1 MEDYKEYIGR
11 KVIIHGRPLGDMTG
25 YIEDVV
31 TDPHGDVEL
40 LGTWGWF
47 TLFIQDSTI
56 SKSQMNQASNHLS
69 TQMISTE
76 IK

>member
-31 TDPHGDVEL
+31 TDPHGDIEL
-40 LGTWGWF
+40 LGTWR
-47 TLFIQDSTI
+47 
-56 SKSQMNQASNHLS
+56 K
-69 TQMISTE
+69 
-76 IK
+76 

>member
-31 TDPHGDVEL
+31 TDPHGDTEL

-47 TLFIQDSTI
+47 TLHPGFDDFEITDESGV
-56 SKSQMNQASNHLS
+56 KSSFNPNDFY
-69 TQMISTE
+69 
-76 IK
+76 KD